1 MEKTWIKFIKAC
13 IALFI
18 AMNLCGIGVGL
29 FVQANL
35 GSDTI
40 TVLEEGMSKSLNISI
55 GNAASIFNGITL
67 ILALIIARKE
77 IGWTTIVYGI
87 FIGSFIDFYNN
98 LMISFNI
105 QELNLL
111 IRFLCILVG
120 QFCIVLTFTLLIQ
133 NRSGMNQLDA
143 ISIGLERICH
153 IPYKKIRTLFDV
165 VFIVVGY
172 LLGGI
177 IGIGSILSMLTTGY
191 GIDLCLRVMNT
202 NR

>member
-1 MEKTWIKFIKAC
+1 
-13 IALFI
+13 
-18 AMNLCGIGVGL
+18 
-29 FVQANL
+29 
-35 GSDTI
+35 
-40 TVLEEGMSKSLNISI
+40 
-55 GNAASIFNGITL
+55 
-67 ILALIIARKE
+67 
-77 IGWTTIVYGI
+77 
-87 FIGSFIDFYNN
+87 
-98 LMISFNI
+98 MISFNI

-120 QFCIVLTFTLLIQ
+120 QFCIVLTFALLIQ
-133 NRSGMNQLDA
+133 YRSGMNQLDA